1 MILDDQTA
9 RAYAEGDVVDL
20 EDEEMAFLSSRRQAV
35 ASVANPSA
43 TAGQKSM
50 RKGRRT
56 ISRRITKKNNHLDS

>member
-20 EDEEMAFLSSRRQAV
+20 EDDEMAFLSSRGSSRFSRQ
-35 ASVANPSA
+35 PTA
-43 TAGQKSM
+43 TAGQKLM

-56 ISRRITKKNNHLDS
+56 ISRRITKKNNRL